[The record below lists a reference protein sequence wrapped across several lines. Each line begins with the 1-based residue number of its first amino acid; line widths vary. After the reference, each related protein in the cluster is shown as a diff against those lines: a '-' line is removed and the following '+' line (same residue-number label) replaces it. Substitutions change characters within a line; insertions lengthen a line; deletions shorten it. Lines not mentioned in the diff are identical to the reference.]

1 MRPGKESKE
10 AVVVIP
16 AAWILC
22 YVLVFNDCIIITR
35 DVFFIHKGNSLQ
47 YLPFS
52 VYLLDTVFF
61 HLPPRNGNGATVY
74 GISCYRQIEA
84 KVGWL

>member
-1 MRPGKESKE
+1 MS
-10 AVVVIP
+10 
-16 AAWILC
+16 L
-22 YVLVFNDCIIITR
+22 FTN
-35 DVFFIHKGNSLQ
+35 KGNL
-47 YLPFS
+47 LWDLRFS

-84 KVGWL
+84 KVQ